1 MRNDGYHQIIVLM
14 PSLPERKSQVSASS
28 PGFRATLSGMG
39 VADLVQMNCLSGQTC
54 SVKVTSETR
63 VGWLH
68 FAQGNIVHASTGAW
82 VGDKAVLEILSWQEG
97 SFEPVG
103 GISPERRT
111 VETGWQ
117 NLLLLAAQQRDEG
130 SRATVLPLER
140 AHAPVSAR
148 VPRGLSGGS
157 SSGVRLPEVPQTP
170 PPESTPRDLDVA
182 FARIDDSGN
191 ILFQRGDVEDLI
203 AQGAYAA
210 ELAQMIAEQLGLER
224 ATSVEMRDSRL
235 RTWVNVGERGE
246 LEIIRGSDEAA
257 MNEIKRHVF
266 R

>member
-1 MRNDGYHQIIVLM
+1 
-14 PSLPERKSQVSASS
+14 
-28 PGFRATLSGMG
+28 MG
-39 VADLVQMNCLSGQTC
+39 VADLVQMNCLSGQTS

-68 FAQGNIVHASTGAW
+68 FAQGCIVHASTGAW
-82 VGDKAVLEILSWQEG
+82 IGDNAVLEILSWQEG

-103 GISPERRT
+103 GIAPERRT

-130 SRATVLPLER
+130 SRATVLPMDR
-140 AHAPVSAR
+140 SHAPVSAR
-148 VPRGLSGGS
+148 VPRGLSS
-157 SSGVRLPEVPQTP
+157 SATGVPRLPETVPEP
-170 PPESTPRDLDVA
+170 SREADVSC
-182 FARIDDSGN
+182 ARIDESGD
-191 ILFQRGDVEDLI
+191 ILVQQGDVEDLI

-224 ATSVEMRDSRL
+224 AIAVEMRDSSR
-235 RTWVNVGERGE
+235 RTWVQIGGRGE
-246 LEIIRGSDEAA
+246 LEIIRGTNEAT
-257 MNEIKRHVF
+257 MDDVKRRLF

>member
-1 MRNDGYHQIIVLM
+1 
-14 PSLPERKSQVSASS
+14 
-28 PGFRATLSGMG
+28 MG

-68 FAQGNIVHASTGAW
+68 FAQGNIVHASAGAW
-82 VGDKAVLEILSWQEG
+82 VGDKAALEILSWQEG
-97 SFEPVG
+97 SFEPIG

-117 NLLLLAAQQRDEG
+117 SLLLLAAQQRDEG

-157 SSGVRLPEVPQTP
+157 MSVPRLPEVAP
-170 PPESTPRDLDVA
+170 PPMLEGTGRDADVS
-182 FARIDDSGN
+182 FASIDDSGN
-191 ILFQRGDVEDLI
+191 IVLQRGDVEDLI

-224 ATSVEMRDSRL
+224 AVSLEMRDSRL
-235 RTWVNVGERGE
+235 RTWVNIGERGE
-246 LEIIRGSDEAA
+246 LEILRGSDDAA
-257 MNEIKRHVF
+257 MNEVKRHLF